1 MPALIVS
8 HIPLTYALSNISTG
22 NNGGFVNY

>member
-22 NNGGFVNY
+22 NKGGFGYY